1 MVKVDLSG
9 AMSFIGSAGLDYAL
23 AAEAHRTLADGTGAG
38 SEFTGWLKLPE
49 LIRDT
54 ELKRIVSAGERI
66 RSNSE
71 ALVVIGIG
79 GSYLG
84 ARAAVELLAMPKRD
98 GTPDVYFAGC
108 GLSPDAL
115 NETIAAIGDRDFS
128 VNVVSKS
135 GTTLEPALAFRVFK
149 GLLEK
154 KYGAAAARKRIYATT
169 DAHRGSS
176 VFLLEQG
183 RAQVPGRRRGV
194 RVLRGAGRCRR
205 AIQRALGCWA
215 AANGR
220 GRHRRKAHDRLR
232 DS

>member
-79 GSYLG
+79 GS
-84 ARAAVELLAMPKRD
+84 
-98 GTPDVYFAGC
+98 
-108 GLSPDAL
+108 
-115 NETIAAIGDRDFS
+115 
-128 VNVVSKS
+128 
-135 GTTLEPALAFRVFK
+135 
-149 GLLEK
+149 
-154 KYGAAAARKRIYATT
+154 
-169 DAHRGSS
+169 
-176 VFLLEQG
+176 
-183 RAQVPGRRRGV
+183 
-194 RVLRGAGRCRR
+194 
-205 AIQRALGCWA
+205 
-215 AANGR
+215 
-220 GRHRRKAHDRLR
+220 
-232 DS
+232 